1 MFHIISYVSNIFQ
14 TVFPQVLDSWMSH
27 FDSQL
32 QNCYVEGMKPEVTSL
47 GVDVLSQGGS
57 QDLHLGADVLAGE
70 ARRDLHLGAVGSRD
84 QVTRESGSSKSFDSS
99 PELYLAQN
107 LLMPQGSGF
116 VGQDG
121 DHVVQDGG
129 LVVHQGGLV
138 VQDGG
143 LGNQNEGLVNH
154 DAGLVG
160 LDVAVGCGGLVSADL
175 NSRDEMPRGT
185 NINVMVHE
193 SGASLT

>member
-1 MFHIISYVSNIFQ
+1 MEDV
-14 TVFPQVLDSWMSH
+14 
-27 FDSQL
+27 
-32 QNCYVEGMKPEVTSL
+32 KPEVISL
-47 GVDVLSQGGS
+47 GVLSQGGS
-57 QDLHLGADVLAGE
+57 QDLHLGADVLPGEARRDLHLGADVLAGE

-175 NSRDEMPRGT
+175 NSRGT
-185 NINVMVHE
+185 NINVMVSRKWSE
-193 SGASLT
+193 PYRTCFASQ